1 MENIKMSDQVGSEGQ
16 DVKLTANLC
25 APFDKIQ
32 WHKRGG
38 FLLDEKSMF
47 TKYSTDRG
55 EFLHMKKGGLML
67 KSFHRIFLD
76 SNTATLKIKN
86 ACAEDIAEYACVAK
100 NTRNKIHLELE
111 TKDTPALAKLPEVMA
126 ANMGKSVKLTCKLNN
141 PNDTIQWFKRGKF
154 LLDEKSKFTKYSV
167 ERGNIF
173 DSDVKTYLKIVMTL
187 FFLRCCHCCLGHQEC
202 LC

>member
-1 MENIKMSDQVGSEGQ
+1 MSNQVGPEGQ

-47 TKYSTDRG
+47 TKYSTDR
-55 EFLHMKKGGLML
+55 
-67 KSFHRIFLD
+67 D

-100 NTRNKIHLELE
+100 NTRNKIHLELN
-111 TKDTPALAKLPEVMA
+111 TKDTPAMAKLPEVMA
-126 ANMGKSVKLTCKLNN
+126 ANMGKAVKLTCKLNN
-141 PNDTIQWFKRGKF
+141 PNDTVQWFKRGKF
-154 LLDEKSKFTKYSV
+154 LLDEKSKYTKYSV
-167 ERGNIF
+167 ER
-173 DSDVKTYLKIVMTL
+173 DAATVTL
-187 FFLRCCHCCLGHQEC
+187 VIKNVGV
-202 LC
+202 